1 MQPSAACTAAMLKD
15 RLVAMLLGG
24 KDAHPLPQARK
35 QDAVAHILTYA
46 HIVAA
51 NEAARAL
58 WASSEAE
65 IKQRCAP
72 LMPM

>member
-24 KDAHPLPQARK
+24 KDAPAASG